1 MQIFTE
7 RTLPVVIALF
17 LLLASVMLLSNPG
30 LTGYF
35 ILGSGDPAQGQ
46 TLDSVNIDYPM
57 IAGIIIV
64 LVALVS
70 MIAYFRRGAG
80 LRRGAEPKE
89 GSAEGINSK
98 KANK

>member
-7 RTLPVVIALF
+7 RTIPVVIALI
-17 LLLASVMLLSNPG
+17 LLLASVMLMSNPG

-46 TLDSVNIDYPM
+46 TLDDVNINYSVV
-57 IAGIIIV
+57 AGIIIV

-70 MIAYFRRGAG
+70 MIAYFRRGTKPSPRSRAKRG
-80 LRRGAEPKE
+80 SRRRHK
-89 GSAEGINSK
+89 
-98 KANK
+98 